1 MVYVTQSAGRLMR
14 ALFEITLKRKWAP
27 LAVRNRTIYFF
38 FFLTF
43 FVIDDIEKNIFFT
56 ERVLFFHVEFHRI
69 NLNIF
74 FTLN

>member
-38 FFLTF
+38 FFF
-43 FVIDDIEKNIFFT
+43 D
-56 ERVLFFHVEFHRI
+56 LFCY
-69 NLNIF
+69 
-74 FTLN
+74 